1 MCQVQS
7 PPGSEATVAGRQCA
21 VVRAGVDYSALGDP
35 LTCRLGRGPGPI
47 QGGRSSGARGQG
59 SRMQVISLP
68 RGDSRERRRE
78 VWGRCNREGPGEEAL
93 TFQVVTHRQWQEV

>member
-1 MCQVQS
+1 MCQVRS
-7 PPGSEATVAGRQCA
+7 PPGSEATATGRQRA

-35 LTCRLGRGPGPI
+35 LTCRLGKDQGI
-47 QGGRSSGARGQG
+47 QGGLPSGARGQG

-68 RGDSRERRRE
+68 HGDSRERRRE

-93 TFQVVTHRQWQEV
+93 TFQVVTHRQRQEV